1 MSKTSVFARTL
12 YAALLAGML
21 GACGGGGGG
30 EHIVTITSPTVPTPA
45 GCSGTPIDK
54 IGINVNTPA
63 TVQVFGETFDV
74 QQASG
79 QATYVIT
86 RAAVPCEY
94 VLTATIKA
102 AGERMIVGFARTTP
116 FLGDGGVEVGSV
128 VVEQGDGQFTNP
140 CVVSVG
146 GPNGPNVRIRF
157 RVTAAKGCGM

>member
-21 GACGGGGGG
+21 GACGGGGG
-30 EHIVTITSPTVPTPA
+30 EHIITIRSPTVPTPP

-54 IGINVNTPA
+54 IEVNVNMPA

-79 QATYVIT
+79 QATYAIT

-102 AGERMIVGFARTTP
+102 AGQRMIVGFGRTKP
-116 FLGDGGVEVGSV
+116 FLGDGGVEMGSV
-128 VVEQGDGQFTNP
+128 VVEQGDGQFSNP

-146 GPNGPNVRIRF
+146 GPNSPNVRIRF
-157 RVTAAKGCGM
+157 RVTAATACG